1 MADPSGGRR
10 RPDTGRAT
18 YYVWARQHGDVLA
31 EWYRYPPG
39 PAGVTPS
46 HAHAEYQLC
55 LASGSASRYL
65 YRGGWI
71 LVPPGSVSVLMPDE
85 VHVTEEPEDR
95 RDTTRY
101 QVLYVG
107 PDRVRD
113 VAAAIGGRSRG
124 LPSFAEAVLRD
135 PDLAMRYQRLHA
147 AFAAGSSQLGRD
159 VDLLSML
166 YDLFSLM
173 RKEGLLSLEQHVE
186 DPQSSPLFSAYP
198 RLLREH
204 HLIEFTTDCLRLMVG
219 GSMNPHELE
228 QLLEVELEAHHH
240 EAVAPALAVTKLAD
254 ALPGFGI
261 VAAVLGIVTTMSQLD
276 GDTSRIGM
284 HIAGALVGTFLGIL
298 LCYGFVGPLG
308 AAMENRVQ
316 EDGKAFECVK
326 IALLANLRGYN
337 PKVSVEFARKSLSTN
352 ARPGFQDL
360 EDHLKAPRA
369 KATA

>member
-1 MADPSGGRR
+1 MLVLIGAVVVLGCVLGGFLLSHGQMLALWQPYELLIIGGGALGAFLSANPSK
-10 RPDTGRAT
+10 
-18 YYVWARQHGDVLA
+18 VVK
-31 EWYRYPPG
+31 
-39 PAGVTPS
+39 
-46 HAHAEYQLC
+46 
-55 LASGSASRYL
+55 
-65 YRGGWI
+65 
-71 LVPPGSVSVLMPDE
+71 
-85 VHVTEEPEDR
+85 
-95 RDTTRY
+95 
-101 QVLYVG
+101 
-107 PDRVRD
+107 
-113 VAAAIGGRSRG
+113 AAARDALG
-124 LPSFAEAVLRD
+124 LLKGPKYRKQD
-135 PDLAMRYQRLHA
+135 Y
-147 AFAAGSSQLGRD
+147 
-159 VDLLSML
+159 VDLLAML

-228 QLLEVELEAHHH
+228 QLLEVELEAHHQ

-337 PKVSVEFARKSLSTN
+337 PKVAVEFARKSLSTN
-352 ARPGFQDL
+352 TRPGFQDL

-369 KATA
+369 KAAA